1 MTHMITLICST
12 FISTSSSST
21 SLTSLSLPAAAME
34 LPAFMAKKA
43 ADGDQGQKRKKGQ
56 QESQSSQL
64 DAIMELCT
72 AIGAV
77 QVDQDREL
85 REHSAILNRVVLMP
99 YDKPVSGY
107 LSDGVDA
114 GEEFLQEMRQRPG
127 EEIGS
132 PHVRVSLQT
141 LSNLLADKD
150 VGKDRT
156 TGPAPGRRNIRLVK
170 TLLSQLSK

>member
-1 MTHMITLICST
+1 MIILICST

-156 TGPAPGRRNIRLVK
+156 TGPAPGRRNIRLLK